1 MEPLQD
7 QDQTDRDVGLLL
19 TEVLDEIDRGPQQG
33 RHPTS
38 TSSTQQNYYQCPVSQ
53 TNISNASN
61 VSVGDLAHRGCLS
74 QDNLTTRID
83 NLKKE
88 FIHVHALEVAEELLK
103 KNRHIAINGAPGDGK
118 TSIALMLCD
127 TYLKKSHSVLFVE
140 NVDHFDVNLI
150 IKRNNDMLVVFDDM
164 FGSVTLPSSL
174 EAIHKVFSAL
184 VESVCVLSVSQPDKA
199 TSGQTFKLHF
209 LFTSRTNNWNEG
221 CSRLHQFK
229 GSLFSSQ
236 VVVDLTKTGL
246 SEKEKESILTSFMRE
261 NSHFDISQ
269 EDMKAITQI
278 QNSMFGFPLTCRLY
292 VQNTVFHMKTR
303 DFFQHPVTYL
313 RGDLDNIVREQSSR
327 SVALILLIL
336 CGGKLDLVSFQLGT
350 RGAYTALF
358 HAVQEVVPSCT
369 PTDIGNEIRNFIGSY
384 CRVENNVASFSHP
397 SIYDVA
403 ACALGNIIPV
413 LLLKHCSM
421 KFLYERVR
429 QGKNDQ
435 QLSTDTDDVTNMIYI
450 TSRLHPTVL
459 TRLVEGIQQGCFR
472 WTLTHPLLRDARFA
486 SLLQQELADH
496 LQHIVTK
503 KDNDSGECFFYYVS
517 LSDSD
522 ILFTQSLEILRRRE
536 NNQVLS
542 VENRNYLYDG
552 LFACVLW
559 HKLRHLQDII
569 DMLQEGHIFDV
580 NWRKGD
586 RTLLMFAAE
595 SGHLDVFNVL
605 LNLKADVLLTDKKGY
620 TCLHHACKS
629 GSKDVSIAIVKL
641 CPDLMNVFAEKGLTA
656 AMLCCLSGQN
666 EVLKELV
673 RLGANLSLTDNKG
686 RNCLHLACESG
697 PPSTVKYLLSLKT
710 TDINSKGWLRQTPAM
725 IAALHGHF
733 DVYNLLVSEG
743 ADLSHT
749 DDNNNDCLMLACM
762 GGSMPI
768 VKHIL
773 PLKLF
778 AINKREGLNKTP
790 VLLAAERGHSDV
802 YNLLVSEGADL
813 SLTDDYKHDC
823 LMLACIG
830 GSMPIVKHLLS
841 LKTFD
846 INTRQWFN
854 KTPVM
859 LAAQRGHVDVYN
871 LLVSEG
877 ADLSLSDLMNKHCL
891 MLACEGGSMPI
902 VKHLLSL
909 KTFDINRKGKFTK
922 TPVML
927 AAMRG
932 HLDLYNLL
940 VSEGAD
946 LSLTDEDNNDCL
958 MLACKRGSLPIVKHL
973 LSLKTFDINRTGWF
987 NQTPVMSAA
996 NSGHLD
1002 VYNLLVSEGADLKL
1016 TDVMDKD
1023 CLMLACVGGSMPI
1036 VKHLLSLKTFD
1047 INRRG
1052 GFNQTPVMLAAER
1065 GHVDVSNLLVSEGA
1079 DLSLTDDGNNDCLML
1094 ACGGGN
1100 MPLVKYLLS
1109 LKTFDINRRGGQ
1121 FNQTPVLLA
1130 AERGHV
1136 DVYNLLVSEG
1146 TDLSLTDDNNND
1158 CLMLACKRGSML
1170 IVKHLLSLKTFDIN
1184 RRGWLRKTPVIF
1196 AAEMGHVEVR
1206 DLLVSEG
1213 ADLTLTA

>member
-74 QDNLTTRID
+74 QENLTTRID

-127 TYLKKSHSVLFVE
+127 TYLE
-140 NVDHFDVNLI
+140 
-150 IKRNNDMLVVFDDM
+150 KRTMICLLSL

-229 GSLFSSQ
+229 GTLFSSQ
-236 VVVDLTKTGL
+236 VVVDLTKKGL
-246 SEKEKESILTSFMRE
+246 SEKEKESILTSFMRG

-292 VQNTVFHMKTR
+292 VDNTVFHMKTR

-327 SVALILLIL
+327 SFALILLIL
-336 CGGKLDLVSFQLGT
+336 CGGKLDLVSFQLGIG
-350 RGAYTALF
+350 GAHTALF
-358 HAVQEVVPSCT
+358 RAVKEVVPLCT

-397 SIYDVA
+397 SIYDAA
-403 ACALGNIIPV
+403 ACALGNINPV

-429 QGKNDQ
+429 QGKHDQ
-435 QLSTDTDDVTNMIYI
+435 QLPTITYDVTNMIYI
-450 TSRLHPTVL
+450 TSRLFPIVL

-496 LQHIVTK
+496 LQHIFTK
-503 KDNDSGECFFYYVS
+503 KDNDSGECFFYYVI
-517 LSDSD
+517 LSDND
-522 ILFTQSLEILRRRE
+522 ILFTQSLEILGRRE
-536 NNQVLS
+536 NIQVLS

-559 HKLRHLQDII
+559 HKLRHLEDII
-569 DMLQEGHIFDV
+569 DMLQEGHMFDV

-673 RLGANLSLTDNKG
+673 RQGGNLSLTDNKG
-686 RNCLHLACESG
+686 RNCLHLVCESG
-697 PPSTVKYLLSLKT
+697 PPSTVKYLISLKT
-710 TDINSKGWLRQTPAM
+710 TDINTKGWLGQTPAM
-725 IAALHGHF
+725 IAALNGHS

-749 DDNNNDCLMLACM
+749 DGNNNDCLMLACM

-768 VKHIL
+768 VKHLL

-778 AINKREGLNKTP
+778 DINKREGLNKTP

-802 YNLLVSEGADL
+802 YNLLVSEAADL

-823 LMLACIG
+823 LMLACMG

-846 INTRQWFN
+846 INARQWCN

-877 ADLSLSDLMNKHCL
+877 ADFMNKDCL

-946 LSLTDEDNNDCL
+946 LSLTDKEKNDCL
-958 MLACKRGSLPIVKHL
+958 KLACERGSLPIVKHL

-996 NSGHLD
+996 YSGHLD
-1002 VYNLLVSEGADLKL
+1002 VYNLLVSEGANLQL
-1016 TDVMDKD
+1016 TDALGKD
-1023 CLMLACVGGSMPI
+1023 CLMLACEGGSMPI

-1052 GFNQTPVMLAAER
+1052 RSNQTPVMLAAER

-1079 DLSLTDDGNNDCLML
+1079 DLSLTDEYNNDCLML
-1094 ACGGGN
+1094 ACEGGN

-1109 LKTFDINRRGGQ
+1109 LKTFDINRRGRS
-1121 FNQTPVLLA
+1121 NQTPVMLA
-1130 AERGHV
+1130 AAKGHV
-1136 DVYNLLVSEG
+1136 DVSNLLVSEG
-1146 TDLSLTDDNNND
+1146 ADLSLTDDNNND
-1158 CLMLACKRGSML
+1158 CLMLACKRGNML

-1196 AAEMGHVEVR
+1196 AAEMGHVDVR

-1213 ADLTLTA
+1213 ADLTLTAIHIPHDYSV

>member
-7 QDQTDRDVGLLL
+7 QDQIDRDVGVLL

-38 TSSTQQNYYQCPVSQ
+38 TSSTQHNYYQCPVSK

-74 QDNLTTRID
+74 QENLTTRID

-164 FGSVTLPSSL
+164 FGFVTLPSSL

-236 VVVDLTKTGL
+236 VVVNLTKTGL
-246 SEKEKESILTSFMRE
+246 SEKEKESILTSFMRG

-278 QNSMFGFPLTCRLY
+278 QNSMFGFPLTSRLY
-292 VQNTVFHMKTR
+292 VHNTVFHMKTR
-303 DFFQHPVTYL
+303 NFFQHPVTYL
-313 RGDLDNIVREQSSR
+313 RGDLDNIVREQSGR

-336 CGGKLDLVSFQLGT
+336 CGGKLDLVSFQLG
-350 RGAYTALF
+350 GAHTTLF
-358 HAVQEVVPSCT
+358 RAVKEVVPLCT
-369 PTDIGNEIRNFIGSY
+369 PTDIDNEIRNFIGSY

-397 SIYDVA
+397 SIYDA
-403 ACALGNIIPV
+403 AALALGNINPV

-429 QGKNDQ
+429 QGKHDQ
-435 QLSTDTDDVTNMIYI
+435 QLPTITDDVTNKIYI
-450 TSRLHPTVL
+450 TSRLFPIVL
-459 TRLVEGIQQGCFR
+459 TRLVEGIQKGSFR
-472 WTLTHPLLRDARFA
+472 WTLTHPLLRDDRFV
-486 SLLQQELADH
+486 SLLQQELADF

-522 ILFTQSLEILRRRE
+522 ILFTQSLEILGRRE
-536 NNQVLS
+536 NIQVLS

-559 HKLRHLQDII
+559 HKVRHLQDII
-569 DMLQEGHIFDV
+569 DMLQEGHMFDV

-605 LNLKADVLLTDKKGY
+605 LKWNADILLTDWKGY
-620 TCLHHACKS
+620 TCLHQACKS
-629 GSKDVSIAIVKL
+629 ESKDVSIAIAKL
-641 CPDLMNVFAEKGLTA
+641 CPDLINVSAEEGLTA
-656 AMLCCLSGQN
+656 AMLCCLSGEN

-686 RNCLHLACESG
+686 RNCLHLVCESG
-697 PPSTVKYLLSLKT
+697 PPSTVKYLMSLKT
-710 TDINSKGWLRQTPAM
+710 TDINTKGWLGQTPAM
-725 IAALHGHF
+725 IAALNGHF

-749 DDNNNDCLMLACM
+749 DGNNNDCLMLACM

-778 AINKREGLNKTP
+778 DINKRGGLNKTP

-823 LMLACIG
+823 LMLACMG

-846 INTRQWFN
+846 INARQWCN

-859 LAAQRGHVDVYN
+859 LAAQIGHVGVYN
-871 LLVSEG
+871 FLVSEG
-877 ADLSLSDLMNKHCL
+877 ADFMNKHCL

-946 LSLTDEDNNDCL
+946 LSLTDKETNDCL
-958 MLACKRGSLPIVKHL
+958 KLACERGSLPIVKHL

-996 NSGHLD
+996 FSGHLD
-1002 VYNLLVSEGADLKL
+1002 VYNLLVSEGANLQL
-1016 TDVMDKD
+1016 TDALGKD

-1052 GFNQTPVMLAAER
+1052 RSNQTPVMLAAER
-1065 GHVDVSNLLVSEGA
+1065 GHVDISNLLVSEGA
-1079 DLSLTDDGNNDCLML
+1079 DLSLTDDYNNDCLML
-1094 ACGGGN
+1094 ACEGGN

-1109 LKTFDINRRGGQ
+1109 LKTFDINRRGRS
-1121 FNQTPVLLA
+1121 NQTPVMLA
-1130 AERGHV
+1130 AEKGHV
-1136 DVYNLLVSEG
+1136 DVSNLLVSEG
-1146 TDLSLTDDNNND
+1146 ADLSLTDDNNND

-1196 AAEMGHVEVR
+1196 AAEMGHVDVR